1 MLSEIILKEA
11 IASLPESLRMI
22 PLEESHVV
30 CETVKE
36 NMDFMKSSGPSS
48 CLLQGGS
55 YSAGSLKP

>member
-1 MLSEIILKEA
+1 MLSEVIRKEA
-11 IASLPESLRMI
+11 IASLPEALRMI

-36 NMDFMKSSGPSS
+36 TMAFMGAVMGFLF

-55 YSAGSLKP
+55 